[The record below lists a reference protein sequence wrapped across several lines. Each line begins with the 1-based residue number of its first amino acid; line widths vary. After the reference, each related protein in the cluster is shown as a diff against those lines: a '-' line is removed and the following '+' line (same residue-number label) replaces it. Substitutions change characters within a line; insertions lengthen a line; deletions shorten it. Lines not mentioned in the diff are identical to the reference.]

1 MGDSQDFR
9 SLIEFAIR
17 EEQKAQRIYE
27 DLRTK
32 TEEAYAKAILEGLRE
47 QEVQHEKKLRSIL
60 ASIVPT
66 KR

>member
-27 DLRTK
+27 DLGAK
-32 TEEAYAKAILEGLRE
+32 TEAAYAKAILEGLRE
-47 QEVQHEKKLRSIL
+47 QEVQHEKKLRSLL
-60 ASIVPT
+60 ASIVPN
-66 KR
+66 KE